1 LSIGKKKEEIEEF
14 INSGV
19 YQVARLKEEGWITD
33 LLYDD
38 EVLSFFAPLPPPLGH
53 VQHGAD
59 TAVFLVYL
67 LGTCSF
73 A

>member
-1 LSIGKKKEEIEEF
+1 LRLSSIGKKKEEIEEF

-38 EVLSFFAPLPPPLGH
+38 EVQPSAL
-53 VQHGAD
+53 
-59 TAVFLVYL
+59 AVYKCAKLIALFRY
-67 LGTCSF
+67 S
-73 A
+73 

>member
-1 LSIGKKKEEIEEF
+1 LRLSSIGKKKEEIEEF

-38 EVLSFFAPLPPPLGH
+38 EVQPSAL
-53 VQHGAD
+53 
-59 TAVFLVYL
+59 AV
-67 LGTCSF
+67 
-73 A
+73 

>member
-1 LSIGKKKEEIEEF
+1 MRVSSIGKKKEEIEEF

-38 EVLSFFAPLPPPLGH
+38 EV
-53 VQHGAD
+53 
-59 TAVFLVYL
+59 
-67 LGTCSF
+67 
-73 A
+73 